1 MEGTLKIKPTDRLDS
16 TSQISSSWIRLVFC
30 SMFLRTLKI
39 PFSLLLE
46 NSTSKFGGNI
56 LGNILE
62 NILEQV
68 FVTLHVSGDP
78 TVSFQDELQE
88 EYFKPDFHIIARM
101 SACTIQPIR

>member
-1 MEGTLKIKPTDRLDS
+1 MEGTLKNKPTDRLDS
-16 TSQISSSWIRLVFC
+16 TSQISSSWIRLVLC
-30 SMFLRTLKI
+30 SMFLRPLKI

-46 NSTSKFGGNI
+46 NSTSKFG
-56 LGNILE
+56 GNILE

-101 SACTIQPIR
+101 RKNNET